1 MIFLIK
7 DWKKL
12 NYTRMDIFSALH
24 ILIGFLGLVALAI
37 PFSENFKTIN
47 FRYVIYGILSQIFLA
62 VILLKLPFVIS
73 FFEVLGNGVVI
84 LQQAT
89 QEGANFVFG
98 YPPSDIT
105 SPYRSLLETFAF
117 GVLPYIIVMAC
128 ISAILWYWGVLP
140 FIVNLISK
148 ACQKLFNIG
157 GPVGLGAAANIFVG
171 QVEAPL
177 LIRPYVSKLSNKEL
191 LILMTAGMAT
201 VAGSVMVALIAI
213 LESSFVNQNLIQHFI
228 TASVLSVPAAIMYAN
243 IMIPSNTI
251 TDFDENKVPKVYN
264 STMDAVTRGSS
275 DGASIAFSVGTIL
288 IAVIALV
295 YIANSIL
302 GFISA
307 QFGFELSIQIVLGYL
322 FAPIAWLMGVP
333 WDEAIIAGELLG
345 IKTTLNEFV
354 AYPGLAALENGELSE
369 RSKLITFYSLCG
381 FANLSSVGIL
391 ISGITAMAPERKDD
405 LIKVSLKALVGA
417 TLASCMTGLIVGIFI

>member
-1 MIFLIK
+1 
-7 DWKKL
+7 
-12 NYTRMDIFSALH
+12 MDILF
-24 ILIGFLGLVALAI
+24 ILQIFIGFIGLVALAI
-37 PFSENFKTIN
+37 PFSDNFKTIN
-47 FRYVIYGILSQIFLA
+47 YRYVLYGILAQIILA
-62 VILLKLPFVIS
+62 VILLKLPFVVS
-73 FFEVLGNGVVI
+73 FFEILGNGVVI

-98 YPPSDIT
+98 YPPTDSST
-105 SPYRSLLETFAF
+105 PYRSLLETFAF

-140 FIVNLISK
+140 FIVNLISR

-213 LESSFVNQNLIQHFI
+213 LESSFINQNLIQHFI

-295 YIANSIL
+295 FIANSIL
-302 GFISA
+302 GFVSS
-307 QFGFELSIQIVLGYL
+307 QFGFNLSIEIILGYL
-322 FAPIAWLMGVP
+322 FAPIAWLMGIP

-354 AYPGLAALENGELSE
+354 AYPGLAALDNGELSE

>member
-1 MIFLIK
+1 
-7 DWKKL
+7 
-12 NYTRMDIFSALH
+12 MDILL
-24 ILIGFLGLVALAI
+24 ILQIFIGFIGLVALAI
-37 PFSENFKTIN
+37 PFSDNFKTIN
-47 FRYVIYGILSQIFLA
+47 YRYVLYGILAQIILA
-62 VILLKLPFVIS
+62 VILLKLPFVVS
-73 FFEVLGNGVVI
+73 FFEILGNGVVI

-98 YPPSDIT
+98 YPPTDSST
-105 SPYRSLLETFAF
+105 PYRSLLETFAF

-140 FIVNLISK
+140 FIVNLISR

-213 LESSFVNQNLIQHFI
+213 LESSFINQNLIQHFI

-295 YIANSIL
+295 FIANSIL
-302 GFISA
+302 GFVSS
-307 QFGFELSIQIVLGYL
+307 QFGFDLSIEIILGYL
-322 FAPIAWLMGVP
+322 FAPIAWLMGIP

-354 AYPGLAALENGELSE
+354 AYPGLAALDNGELSE

>member
-1 MIFLIK
+1 
-7 DWKKL
+7 
-12 NYTRMDIFSALH
+12 MDIFSALH
-24 ILIGFLGLVALAI
+24 ILIGFIGLVALAI

-47 FRYVIYGILSQIFLA
+47 FRYVLYGILSQIFLA

-201 VAGSVMVALIAI
+201 VAGSVMIALIAI

>member
-1 MIFLIK
+1 MEPLYLIQ
-7 DWKKL
+7 
-12 NYTRMDIFSALH
+12 
-24 ILIGFLGLVALAI
+24 ILIGFAGLILIAF
-37 PFSENFKTIN
+37 PFSENYKIIN
-47 FRYVIYGILSQIFLA
+47 FRYIFYGLVSQIILA
-62 VILLKLPFVIS
+62 IILLKIPFIIA

-84 LQQAT
+84 LQEAT
-89 QEGANFVFG
+89 TEGANFVFG
-98 YPPSDIT
+98 YPPSNNET
-105 SPYRSLLETFAF
+105 PYRSLLETFAF

-128 ISAILWYWGVLP
+128 ISAILWYWGILP

-177 LIRPYVSKLSNKEL
+177 LIRPYVAKLSKKEL
-191 LILMTAGMAT
+191 LIIMTAGMAT

-213 LESSFVNQNLIQHFI
+213 LDSAFIDENLIQHFI

-243 IMIPSNTI
+243 IMIPSNEI
-251 TDFDENKVPKVYN
+251 TEFKEDKTPKVYN
-264 STMDAVTRGSS
+264 STMDAVTRGAS
-275 DGASIAFSVGTIL
+275 DGATIAISVGTIL

-295 YIANSIL
+295 YIVNSIL
-302 GFISA
+302 GILSPYL
-307 QFGFELSIQIVLGYL
+307 GFDLSIEIILGFI
-322 FAPIAWLMGVP
+322 FAPIAWFMGIP
-333 WDEAIIAGELLG
+333 WNEALIAGELLG

-354 AYPGLAALENGELSE
+354 AYPSLAALDSGELSE
-369 RSKLITFYSLCG
+369 KSKLITFYSLCG

-405 LIKVSLKALVGA
+405 LINVSLKALVGA

>member
-1 MIFLIK
+1 
-7 DWKKL
+7 
-12 NYTRMDIFSALH
+12 MDISTV
-24 ILIGFLGLVALAI
+24 IQIIIGFVGLIIIAM
-37 PFSENFKTIN
+37 PFSDNYKIIN
-47 FRYVIYGILSQIFLA
+47 YKYVSYGILSQIILA
-62 VILLKLPFVIS
+62 AILLKVPFIIS
-73 FFEVLGNGVVI
+73 AFEILGNGVVI
-84 LQQAT
+84 LQEAT
-89 QEGANFVFG
+89 VEGAKFVFG
-98 YPPSDIT
+98 YPPSDD
-105 SPYRSLLETFAF
+105 SNPYRSLLETFAF

-177 LIRPYVSKLSNKEL
+177 LIRPYVSKLSKKEL

-201 VAGSVMVALIAI
+201 VAGSVMVALITI
-213 LESSFVNQNLIQHFI
+213 LESSFGDENLIQHFI

-243 IMIPSNTI
+243 IMIPSNSI
-251 TDFDENKVPKVYN
+251 TDFNENKVPKVYK
-264 STMDAVTRGSS
+264 STMDAVTRGTS
-275 DGASIAFSVGTIL
+275 DGTSIAVSVGTIL

-295 YIANSIL
+295 YIVNSIL
-302 GFISA
+302 GGISNN
-307 QFGFELSIQIVLGYL
+307 FGFDLSIEIILGYI
-322 FAPIAWLMGVP
+322 FAPIAWLMGIP
-333 WDEAIIAGELLG
+333 WNEAIIAGELLG

-354 AYPGLAALENGELSE
+354 AYPGLAALENGELSDK
-369 RSKLITFYSLCG
+369 SKLITFYSLCG

-405 LIKVSLKALVGA
+405 LIKVSFKALVGA
-417 TLASCMTGLIVGIFI
+417 TLASCMTGLTVGIFI

>member
-1 MIFLIK
+1 
-7 DWKKL
+7 
-12 NYTRMDIFSALH
+12 MDIFNVLQIIIGFIGL
-24 ILIGFLGLVALAI
+24 ILIAV
-37 PFSENFKTIN
+37 PFSDNYKIINFKFIA
-47 FRYVIYGILSQIFLA
+47 YGILAQIVLA
-62 VILLKLPFVIS
+62 IVLLKIPFIIS
-73 FFEVLGNGVVI
+73 VFEVMGNGVVV
-84 LQQAT
+84 LQEAT
-89 QEGANFVFG
+89 IEGASFVFG
-98 YPPSDIT
+98 YAPSD
-105 SPYRSLLETFAF
+105 SAGPYRSLLETFAF

-128 ISAILWYWGVLP
+128 ISAILWYWGILP

-201 VAGSVMVALIAI
+201 VAGSVMVALISI
-213 LESSFVNQNLIQHFI
+213 LEASFSDENLIQHFI
-228 TASVLSVPAAIMYAN
+228 TASILSVPAAIMYAN
-243 IMIPSNTI
+243 IMIPSNEI
-251 TDFDENKVPKVYN
+251 TDFNENKVPKVYK
-264 STMDAVTRGSS
+264 STMDAVTRGTS
-275 DGASIAFSVGTIL
+275 DGTSIAVSVVTIL

-295 YIANSIL
+295 YIVNSFL
-302 GFISA
+302 GLISY
-307 QFGFELSIQIVLGYL
+307 QFGFDLSIEIILGYL
-322 FAPIAWLMGVP
+322 FAPIAWLMGIP
-333 WDEAIIAGELLG
+333 WSEAIIAGELLG

-354 AYPGLAALENGELSE
+354 AYPGLAALENGELSDKS
-369 RSKLITFYSLCG
+369 RLITFYSLCG

-405 LIKVSLKALVGA
+405 LINVSFKALIGA

>member
-1 MIFLIK
+1 MNTLFILQIF
-7 DWKKL
+7 
-12 NYTRMDIFSALH
+12 
-24 ILIGFLGLVALAI
+24 IGFIGLVALAI
-37 PFSENFKTIN
+37 PFSDNFKTIN
-47 FRYVIYGILSQIFLA
+47 YRYVLYGILAQIILA
-62 VILLKLPFVIS
+62 VILLKLPFVVS
-73 FFEVLGNGVVI
+73 FFEILGNGVVI

-98 YPPSDIT
+98 YPPTDSST
-105 SPYRSLLETFAF
+105 PYRSLLETFAF

-128 ISAILWYWGVLP
+128 ISAILWYWRVLP
-140 FIVNLISK
+140 FIVNLISR

-213 LESSFVNQNLIQHFI
+213 LESSFINQNLIQHFI

-295 YIANSIL
+295 FIANSIL
-302 GFISA
+302 GFLSS
-307 QFGFELSIQIVLGYL
+307 QFGFDLSIEIILGYL
-322 FAPIAWLMGVP
+322 FAPIAWLMGIP